1 MIGPGRLDADELPV
15 GRPCAVPLARSGFS
29 RHPGLRLLDCR
40 VRVGLYVVLAV
51 PAVGAIAVV
60 WCRTIEEVIAAA
72 DAESRNDPPLSQ
84 ATPDK
89 VAAILAAAGHVHTS
103 ANVT

>member
-1 MIGPGRLDADELPV
+1 M
-15 GRPCAVPLARSGFS
+15 
-29 RHPGLRLLDCR
+29 
-40 VRVGLYVVLAV
+40 
-51 PAVGAIAVV
+51 V

-84 ATPDK
+84 ATADK